1 MTNPGGGYP
10 SPAPAAPQSSSP
22 FYAGMAPTSSSSS
35 PSAASELKPIDY
47 NSMMQK
53 ASNVLLGTLLVEAG
67 LVTTPTLNA
76 ALKIQELVREEK
88 MDHEQAF
95 DALKRLHDMGGSIDE
110 YLSPSD
116 FKAGK
121 SGAAKARPPQSGG
134 APVGRA
140 PIDPERARDFHAA
153 FDLLLKAGILSQ
165 TDLKTA
171 DGVRAKHGGDLV
183 QILKSAGK
191 LEVTTFDAALIC
203 IRLIH
208 ASKMKVEQ
216 CIIALNYCSRSRV
229 GFDAALE
236 ELGWPNP
243 RKPK

>member
-1 MTNPGGGYP
+1 
-10 SPAPAAPQSSSP
+10 
-22 FYAGMAPTSSSSS
+22 MAPTSSPSSS
-35 PSAASELKPIDY
+35 ASELKPIDY

-53 ASNVLLGTLLVEAG
+53 SSNVLLGTLLVEAG

-88 MDHEQAF
+88 MDHEHAF

-110 YLSPSD
+110 YLAPTD
-116 FKAGK
+116 FKKGQ
-121 SGAAKARPPQSGG
+121 SGAAKPRPPQTGG
-134 APVGRA
+134 APSGRPA
-140 PIDPERARDFHAA
+140 MDPEKARDYHAA

-165 TDLKTA
+165 TDMKTA
-171 DGVRAKHGGDLV
+171 EGVRSKHGGDLV
-183 QILKSAGK
+183 LILKSANK
-191 LEVTTFDAALIC
+191 LDGTTFDAALIC
-203 IRLIH
+203 IKLIH

-243 RKPK
+243 RKP

>member
-1 MTNPGGGYP
+1 
-10 SPAPAAPQSSSP
+10 
-22 FYAGMAPTSSSSS
+22 MAPTSSSS
-35 PSAASELKPIDY
+35 SAASELKPIDY
-47 NSMMQK
+47 NAMMQK
-53 ASNVLLGTLLVEAG
+53 TSNVLLGTLLVEAG
-67 LVTTPTLNA
+67 LVTDRTLNA

-110 YLSPSD
+110 YLAPTD
-116 FKAGK
+116 FKTGK
-121 SGAAKARPPQSGG
+121 SAAAKPRAPQAGGAAVGRSPMDAEKAR
-134 APVGRA
+134 
-140 PIDPERARDFHAA
+140 DYHAA
-153 FDLLLKAGILSQ
+153 FDLLMKAGILNQ
-165 TDLKTA
+165 NDMKTA
-171 DGVRAKHGGDLV
+171 EGVRAKHGGDLML
-183 QILKSAGK
+183 ILKSAGK
-191 LEVTTFDAALIC
+191 LEATTFDAALIC

-243 RKPK
+243 RKQK